1 MISFDKIQEWQKRVK
16 SKNID
21 TKKLYKIA
29 KVLYG
34 TQEKITLVKGNKGD
48 MKKAVVKQ
56 TYSMIEFDRNIKEFI
71 SNINAVTCP
80 SHIVLSLEILE
91 ELND

>member
-1 MISFDKIQEWQKRVK
+1 MIPFEKIQEWQKRVK

-34 TQEKITLVKGNKGD
+34 TKEKISLVKGNKGD

-56 TYSMIEFDRNIKEFI
+56 TYSMEQFDNDIENFI

-80 SHIVLSLEILE
+80 SHIVLSFQILE
-91 ELND
+91 ELS